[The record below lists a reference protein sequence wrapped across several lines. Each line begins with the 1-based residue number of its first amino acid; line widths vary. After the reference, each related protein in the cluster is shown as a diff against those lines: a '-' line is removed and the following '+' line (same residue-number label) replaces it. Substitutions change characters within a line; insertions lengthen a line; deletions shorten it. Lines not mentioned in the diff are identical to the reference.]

1 MSPGDFSGRP
11 DPMSV
16 LDSLI
21 YSRRSIRKY
30 KKEMPPPAWI
40 EQMVTCALQAPSPA
54 NRQPVR
60 FFRIGRPETL
70 EKLRSAMEAG
80 CRARLRTAEEKGAS
94 TILKNVIANY
104 FRFLMFMFDAP
115 LLFAAGT
122 VPAPRS
128 LAGKPHTSGIL
139 ARDTWTAAD
148 HALSVGLAVMQWTLK
163 GEELGLGSCI
173 LTAPLL
179 YLDSPEEILGVSPVS
194 LKCFLTLGFPDETP
208 AVPRKKSFSDIY
220 QEL

>member
-1 MSPGDFSGRP
+1 
-11 DPMSV
+11 MSV

-30 KKEMPPPAWI
+30 KREMPPPAWI

-54 NRQPVR
+54 NRQPVS
-60 FFRIGRPETL
+60 FFRICRPETL
-70 EKLRSAMEAG
+70 EKLRSAMDAG
-80 CRARLRTAEEKGAS
+80 CRMLLQSAEDKGAS
-94 TILKNVIANY
+94 AILKNIIANY

-115 LLFAAGT
+115 LLFAVGT
-122 VPAPRS
+122 VPAHRS
-128 LAGKPHTSGIL
+128 VAEKLYSSGIVD
-139 ARDTWTAAD
+139 RNKRTSSDD
-148 HALSVGLAVMQWTLK
+148 DLSVGMSVMEWMLK

-179 YLDSPEEILGVSPVS
+179 YLDSPEEILGISPVT

-208 AVPRKKSFSDIY
+208 AAIRKKSFSDIY